1 MNNLMIAQISCTRQ
15 QDNGEF
21 KRVKE
26 QYIIP
31 GDTFSTAEDFVF
43 KTLAE
48 GVKGEFTLQSL
59 KQEPI
64 EDIFIADEEVLDTWY
79 KCKVTTDDTESDKE
93 KKITLHYYVNADSVK
108 QATEVLEQE
117 LKSQLQDF
125 ETKSVVST
133 PIIDVHIN

>member
-15 QDNGEF
+15 QENGEF

-48 GVKGEFTLQSL
+48 GVKGEFTLQGL
-59 KQEPI
+59 KREPI
-64 EDIFIADEEVLDTWY
+64 EDIFIADEGVLDVWY
-79 KCKVTTDDTESDKE
+79 KCKVTTDDPDTDKE
-93 KKITLHYYVNADSVK
+93 KKITYQYYVNADSVK
-108 QATEVLEQE
+108 HATEVLEQE
-117 LKSQLQDF
+117 LKSQLQNF

-133 PIIDVHIN
+133 PIVDIHIN

>member
-15 QDNGEF
+15 QENGEF

-48 GVKGEFTLQSL
+48 GVKGEFTLQGL
-59 KQEPI
+59 KREPI
-64 EDIFIADEEVLDTWY
+64 DPSSLRASNKGILRLELP
-79 KCKVTTDDTESDKE
+79 
-93 KKITLHYYVNADSVK
+93 IT
-108 QATEVLEQE
+108 
-117 LKSQLQDF
+117 SQ
-125 ETKSVVST
+125 K
-133 PIIDVHIN
+133 